1 MLMVTSVFYALK
13 YEKQKQSKGKRIG
26 EVREI
31 GLSFSNF
38 SRTSD
43 YNQGMFG
50 VLNRPCNGTIIPLEQ
65 VFNNCCTFTNGEQL
79 IPYNSSIIPT

>member
-13 YEKQKQSKGKRIG
+13 YEKQRQSKGKRIG

-43 YNQGMFG
+43 YN
-50 VLNRPCNGTIIPLEQ
+50 
-65 VFNNCCTFTNGEQL
+65 
-79 IPYNSSIIPT
+79 

>member
-1 MLMVTSVFYALK
+1 MVTSVFYALK
-13 YEKQKQSKGKRIG
+13 YEKQRQSKEKRIG

-43 YNQGMFG
+43 YN
-50 VLNRPCNGTIIPLEQ
+50 
-65 VFNNCCTFTNGEQL
+65 
-79 IPYNSSIIPT
+79 